1 MKLLTITVPSYNSE
15 AYLDRCIQTLIQA
28 GDEVEVLIV
37 NDGSTDRTG
46 EIADGYQAAYPSI
59 VRAIHKPNGGHGSAV
74 MAGLNEATGLF
85 FRVVDSDDWLDA
97 AALTQVLDQL
107 RQQAAS
113 DAPIDL
119 LLTNYVYDK
128 VGVRHKRA
136 VAYENAIPTGKVV
149 RWEDFGRF
157 RVGQYILMHATT
169 FRTQVLRDCGLQLPE
184 HTFYVDNLYV
194 YVPMPRVNRLFYLPV
209 NLYHYFIGR
218 DDQSV
223 NEPVMLRRVDQQ
235 LRVNRM
241 MMDAVDLQRV
251 QPIRKQQYMRNYLEI
266 ITMVSSTL
274 LIRSGTQEHLAKLD
288 ALWQGIQKDHPQV
301 YRMLMRRGF
310 GRIIRLPKGLRK
322 VVVDVGYCISRKW
335 FGFN

>member
-1 MKLLTITVPSYNSE
+1 MRLLTITVPSYNSQD
-15 AYLDRCIQTLIQA
+15 YLDRCVETLVRA

-37 NDGSTDRTG
+37 NDGSTDRTA

-74 MAGLNEATGLF
+74 MAGLKEARGLF

-97 AALTQVLDQL
+97 GALKLVLDQL
-107 RQQAAS
+107 RKLAKSS
-113 DAPIDL
+113 DPIDL

-128 VGVRHKRA
+128 VGVTHKR
-136 VAYENAIPTGKVV
+136 VISYENAIPTERIV
-149 RWEDFGRF
+149 RWEDFGHF

-169 FRTQVLRDCGLQLPE
+169 FRTQALRDCGLNLPE

-194 YVPMPRVNRLFYLPV
+194 YVPMPSVNRLFYLPV

-218 DDQSV
+218 NDQSV
-223 NEPVMLRRVDQQ
+223 NEPVMLRRIDQQ

-241 MMDAVDLQRV
+241 MMDAVDLSRV
-251 QPIRKQQYMRNYLEI
+251 QPIRKRQYMRNYLEI

-274 LIRSGTQEHLAKLD
+274 LIRSGTAEHLAKLD
-288 ALWQGIQKDHPQV
+288 ALWQGMRKDHPQV
-301 YRMLMRRGF
+301 YRMLRRRCF
-310 GRIIRLPKGLRK
+310 GHIVRLPMGLRRLL
-322 VVVDVGYCISRKW
+322 VDVGYTVSRKW